1 MKIQTLK
8 FIRNIIIGIIAL
20 VISAIIVNI
29 SPGYKRDKYTNVINL
44 VVEDTNV
51 TEELKNPI
59 YINEKGKLYLS
70 NDDIELITRE
80 PVTYTLAFIYKNEI
94 AYTSLQDIEQELNVK
109 VQYIEKTKTVIVDR
123 IEEQH
128 PNAQVIEQAE
138 IRFKQRNLS
147 KIVGNLNV
155 GDTVTTFYTTKKG
168 WTKIRTE
175 DGTVGF
181 IRSEKI
187 TKVEEIK

>member
-29 SPGYKRDKYTNVINL
+29 SPGYKRDKYKNVINL

-59 YINEKGKLYLS
+59 YINENGKLYLS
-70 NDDIELITRE
+70 NDDIEIITRE

-94 AYTSLQDIEQELNVK
+94 AYTALQDIEQELNVK
-109 VQYIEKTKTVIVDR
+109 VQYIEKTKTVIVDK
-123 IEEQH
+123 IGEQH
-128 PNAQVIEQAE
+128 PNAQVTEQTE
-138 IRFKQRNLS
+138 IRYKQRRLS

-181 IRSEKI
+181 IRSEKL

>member
-1 MKIQTLK
+1 MKTQTLK
-8 FIRNIIIGIIAL
+8 FIRNIVIGIIAL

-44 VVEDTNV
+44 VVEDTNI
-51 TEELKNPI
+51 TEELKHPI
-59 YINEKGKLYLS
+59 YINEKGRLYLS

-80 PVTYTLAFIYKNEI
+80 PATYTLAFIYNNDV
-94 AYTSLQDIEQELNVK
+94 AYTALQDIEQELNVK
-109 VQYIEKTKTVIVDR
+109 VQYIEKTNTVIVDK
-123 IEEQH
+123 IGEQH
-128 PNAQVIEQAE
+128 SIAQVIEQAE
-138 IRFKQRNLS
+138 IRYKQRRLS

-155 GDTVTTFYTTKKG
+155 GDTVTTYYTTKKG

-181 IRSEKI
+181 IRSDKL
-187 TKVEEIK
+187 K